1 MFRIRTIR
9 GRFYDG
15 HPDCPDRPTRRRSAP
30 LSFIVTAFIGKSGYK
45 KTPQQFTNA
54 NSPGAT
60 PEAETAV
67 VSNDTVPQKGT
78 GVNSHSMQNSSEYA
92 SSTRQS

>member
-1 MFRIRTIR
+1 M
-9 GRFYDG
+9 
-15 HPDCPDRPTRRRSAP
+15 
-30 LSFIVTAFIGKSGYK
+30 GKAGIK

-67 VSNDTVPQKGT
+67 VSNGTVPQKGT
-78 GVNSHSMQNSSEYA
+78 GVNSHSMQNSSEYV
-92 SSTRQS
+92 SSIRQSEGGSVMGQLGDGSLSC